1 MTTWQV
7 EQASEPSQAPSRS
20 MSFRCAIS
28 STERPSGASTSTRVP
43 SVLMNVIFGIPPR
56 LLVLLVLEPGL
67 CRGGAH
73 CHIGLHLVKA
83 PAAERLADGAV
94 DPPLGEGKRGLFQGL
109 DGGCD
114 QLAILARLQRFQAL
128 GRRRDRR
135 LL

>member
-28 STERPSGASTSTRVP
+28 STERLSGASTSTRVP
-43 SVLMNVIFGIPPR
+43 SVLMNVILGIPPR
-56 LLVLLVLEPGL
+56 LLVSIELRPGR
-67 CRGGAH
+67 CRVGASCPPRRGSGAC

-94 DPPLGEGKRGLFQGL
+94 DPALGERQRRLFQGL
-109 DGGCD
+109 DGGRD
-114 QLAILARLQRFQAL
+114 QLAILARLQRL
-128 GRRRDRR
+128 
-135 LL
+135 

>member
-20 MSFRCAIS
+20 ISFRCAIS

-56 LLVLLVLEPGL
+56 LLVSLVLRSGVCRGGAYRAL
-67 CRGGAH
+67 GRGGAH

-83 PAAERLADGAV
+83 PAAERLADGAI
-94 DPPLGEGKRGLFQGL
+94 DPPLGEG
-109 DGGCD
+109 
-114 QLAILARLQRFQAL
+114 
-128 GRRRDRR
+128 
-135 LL
+135 